1 MKLTS
6 ITEACLI
13 AQKRSQKMKIVS
25 PPSASAAT
33 SANRRP
39 GKVHRAPSFGLFQS
53 FSATAS
59 VACNNI
65 LISFSGFYCLIA
77 NRPAPVQGTGFPAAV
92 TSRPTIILPVTVP
105 HPCRDRASA
114 AAFHKVLSASAAP
127 VTPEL
132 YGNERPQRTKIR
144 FFANNV
150 AFCLRF
156 VSNLYCPAAPRH
168 TPARTTGR

>member
-25 PPSASAAT
+25 PPSASSGHISQPPARK
-33 SANRRP
+33 SS
-39 GKVHRAPSFGLFQS
+39 PSPIVWAFS
-53 FSATAS
+53 VVSATAS